1 MRASMVSGA
10 AVAILVGATLA
21 PVSPAVAQDGA
32 AATTDRAG
40 SAAREAQPGE
50 IVLRRDGDRAVRF
63 DPVIGAGKQPTLRR
77 DGSQAVAFAPG
88 PGPSTGGTQ
97 PDHFDWADAAIG
109 AAGAVGLMLLASTA
123 WVGVHRRRQSRLRP
137 SVAA

>member
-21 PVSPAVAQDGA
+21 PVSPALAQDGA

-40 SAAREAQPGE
+40 GAAKETQQGE
-50 IVLRRDGDRAVRF
+50 IVLRRDGDQAVRF

-88 PGPSTGGTQ
+88 PGLPTSGTQ
-97 PDHFDWADAAIG
+97 PDHAA
-109 AAGAVGLMLLASTA
+109 
-123 WVGVHRRRQSRLRP
+123 
-137 SVAA
+137 

>member
-10 AVAILVGATLA
+10 AVAILVGAALA
-21 PVSPAVAQDGA
+21 PVAPSAAQDGA
-32 AATTDRAG
+32 GATTDRAG
-40 SAAREAQPGE
+40 SAAKETQQGE
-50 IVLRRDGDRAVRF
+50 IVLRRDADRAVRF
-63 DPVIGAGKQPTLRR
+63 DPVIGAGEQPTLRR
-77 DGSQAVAFAPG
+77 DGSQAVPFAPG
-88 PGPSTGGTQ
+88 PGLPTSGTQ

-123 WVGVHRRRQSRLRP
+123 WVGLHRRRQSRLRP